1 MINGI
6 DITEQ
11 AGALE
16 DGQAAYF
23 FSAGSETGVWA
34 FKDQIDS
41 GEIKREDIYK
51 DLARMAIIN
60 RDVELVQKRDS
71 NKS

>member
-11 AGALE
+11 AGVLA

-23 FSAGSETGVWA
+23 FSAGSETGVYA
-34 FKDQIDS
+34 FKDQVDS
-41 GEIKREDIYK
+41 GEVKREDIYA
-51 DLARMAIIN
+51 DLAKMVIIN
-60 RDVELVQKRDS
+60 RDVELVQRDS
-71 NKS
+71 TEP